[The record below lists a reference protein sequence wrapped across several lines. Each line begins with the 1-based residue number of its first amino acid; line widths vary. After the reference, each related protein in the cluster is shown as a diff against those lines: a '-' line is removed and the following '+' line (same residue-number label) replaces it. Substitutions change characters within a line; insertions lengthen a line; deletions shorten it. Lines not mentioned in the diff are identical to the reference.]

1 MDIYQQIAELAAELH
16 NARLTKAQR
25 QATIRQLH
33 ELQHDIEI
41 AEVEAVDYAD
51 SGMADAL
58 YQQWSCIEQV
68 LTA

>member
-16 NARLTKAQR
+16 NARLTKAER

-33 ELQHDIEI
+33 ELQHDIEL
-41 AEVEAVDYAD
+41 AEVDAVDHGD
-51 SGMADAL
+51 SAVADAL
-58 YQQWSCIEQV
+58 FQQWSSIEQV